1 MPLLRTL
8 LAALVAIVAA
18 IGIASAPA
26 LADTTTVPS
35 IELSGEISPA
45 TADWIGHALDE
56 AAAADAPLVIIRM
69 DTPGGLDS
77 SMRDMVKDIVAAPMP
92 VVVYVSPNGSRAAS
106 AGLFVTQ
113 AADVAAMAPETNIG
127 SASPITST
135 GADIG
140 DTLGRKITNDASAFV
155 RALATVHGRNPD
167 LAEQMVR
174 EATNVTSAEAL
185 DANLIDL
192 VASDQEDLLSQLN
205 GFQVKGPKA
214 GTLDTT
220 GLTVEQRDMPF
231 QYDLLQ
237 VLVNPNVA
245 FLLLLIG
252 FVGITL
258 EFFAPGTI
266 LPGSVGAVSLL
277 LGIFG
282 TVQLP
287 VAAIGVVLLIL
298 GIGLII
304 AEAHLPTGGL
314 LGVAGVGALIAG
326 GLLLFGT
333 GDNAPE
339 VDPVLVVV
347 VALAFGGG
355 MVAIGQRAL
364 VARHRPVA
372 TGEEELLG
380 STGDVRTP
388 IDPIGQVWVAGALW
402 RAIATEGA
410 GPIKAGYR
418 VRVEGI
424 DGLTLSVSPLE
435 SWPSETLA
443 EPAWSQ
449 TERT

>member
-1 MPLLRTL
+1 MPILRTL
-8 LAALVAIVAA
+8 LAFAAAVAC
-18 IGIASAPA
+18 IAVTSPPA
-26 LADTTTVPS
+26 MADGSVIPS

-45 TADWIGHALDE
+45 TADWIGHALNQASDE
-56 AAAADAPLVIIRM
+56 DAPLVIIRM

-192 VASDQEDLLSQLN
+192 VASDQADLLSQLS
-205 GFQVKGPKA
+205 GFEVKGPKA
-214 GTLDTT
+214 GTLDTA
-220 GLTVEQRDMPF
+220 GLTVVQRDMPF

-252 FVGITL
+252 LIGITL
-258 EFFAPGTI
+258 EFFAPGSI
-266 LPGSVGAVSLL
+266 LPGSVGVVSLL
-277 LGIFG
+277 LGVFG

-287 VAAIGVVLLIL
+287 VAAIGVVLIVL
-298 GIGLII
+298 GVGLII
-304 AEAHLPTGGL
+304 AEAHLPTAGL

-333 GDNAPE
+333 GDGAPS
-339 VDPVLVVV
+339 VSPVLVVILAI
-347 VALAFGGG
+347 ALGGG
-355 MVAIGQRAL
+355 TVAVGQRAL
-364 VARHRPVA
+364 AARHRPVA
-372 TGEEELLG
+372 TGEEELLRA
-380 STGDVRTP
+380 TGEVRTA
-388 IDPIGQVWVAGALW
+388 IDPIGQVFVEGALW
-402 RAIATEGA
+402 RARAIMDA
-410 GPIKAGYR
+410 GPIGVGYR
-418 VRVEGI
+418 VKVEEI
-424 DGLTLSVSPLE
+424 DGLTLLVSPLQ
-435 SWPSETLA
+435 SGPSEGLA
-443 EPAWSQ
+443 EPAQSQ